1 MKNIDPAI
9 KNMTSYIALTTL
21 IMSALM
27 EAVFLIIGR
36 WDLPVLFGNLLG
48 AGVGILNFF
57 LMGLGLQKALDKD
70 EKDAKA
76 TVAFSHTMRFFLM
89 AVVLVLAAVLDC
101 FNLLTAVVSLIFPTV
116 GVYLRAISIKN
127 EESKEDTA
135 A

>member
-1 MKNIDPAI
+1 
-9 KNMTSYIALTTL
+9 
-21 IMSALM
+21 
-27 EAVFLIIGR
+27 
-36 WDLPVLFGNLLG
+36 
-48 AGVGILNFF
+48 
-57 LMGLGLQKALDKD
+57 MGLGLQKALGKD
-70 EKDAKA
+70 EKDARS

-127 EESKEDTA
+127 EGSKEDTA